1 MKAKDLRQLSEGEL
15 LVKEKE
21 LGEELFNLRFQHA
34 TGQLENVMRIPQVK
48 RDIARLK
55 TILKE
60 KALTRENKHHPLFLD
75 GKRAGVRVKKPP
87 AGGGETF
94 LEVFFE
100 YANGRERQAK
110 NINGRGIE
118 RQDGQDGRGHGQSSR
133 SSPCL

>member
-15 LVKEKE
+15 LIKEKE

-60 KALTRENKHHPLFLD
+60 KALTK
-75 GKRAGVRVKKPP
+75 GK
-87 AGGGETF
+87 
-94 LEVFFE
+94 
-100 YANGRERQAK
+100 
-110 NINGRGIE
+110 
-118 RQDGQDGRGHGQSSR
+118 
-133 SSPCL
+133 